1 MFTSTRRGRLGGL
14 AAAIAVLA
22 LVIVAA
28 AGATRTT
35 GGVTYVYNDKAGD
48 SATAPDIQKVVLTDQ
63 GNGLVGVEIDLAAII
78 PDDGSMLVFGI
89 DADRNSQTGDPLGL
103 DYFVGVD
110 ASGPWLMQWN
120 GTQWSPANHQPAGA
134 TVNGG
139 QIGFTLTLSDF
150 SVTNFNFIV
159 LSFHGDDGDAA
170 PEFGSFTYPDP
181 AARPAIAAV
190 VLSASALLPTAGK
203 TFAVPPVQLKLTT
216 GVIVAADATTVA
228 LTYKGQALKPLRHW
242 AWKIPKTYKG
252 KHLTL
257 KVTATYQGSTR
268 TISLPVVVR

>member
-103 DYFVGVD
+103 EYFVGVD

-120 GTQWSPANHQPAGA
+120 GTQWAPANHQPAGA

-150 SVTNFNFIV
+150 GVTNFNFIV

-216 GVIVAADATTVA
+216 GDIVAADSTTVA